1 MPWLETDPVTERKR
15 FIMGWLSGEFAV
27 AEFCRRHEIS
37 RKTGYKWIARY
48 EREGPEGLEDRSKR
62 PGNCPGAVEPDLI
75 EEAIRIRYSRHQ
87 ILGARKVRPWLVGLY
102 SDQDIPCERTLHRHF
117 VRRGL
122 VKKRRRSRISQVR
135 YVTHR
140 YSLDRPSVPPRALGR
155 EPTLV
160 ARQLVLQRPAA
171 GSFHVER
178 ASQ

>member
-1 MPWLETDPVTERKR
+1 MHCGHKNDAD
-15 FIMGWLSGEFAV
+15 ILSDLK
-27 AEFCRRHEIS
+27 S
-37 RKTGYKWIARY
+37 
-48 EREGPEGLEDRSKR
+48 DRI
-62 PGNCPGAVEPDLI
+62 PDEVL
-75 EEAIRIRYSRHQ
+75 AN
-87 ILGARKVRPWLVGLY
+87 KCCW
-102 SDQDIPCERTLHRHF
+102 
-117 VRRGL
+117 
-122 VKKRRRSRISQVR
+122 SRISQVR